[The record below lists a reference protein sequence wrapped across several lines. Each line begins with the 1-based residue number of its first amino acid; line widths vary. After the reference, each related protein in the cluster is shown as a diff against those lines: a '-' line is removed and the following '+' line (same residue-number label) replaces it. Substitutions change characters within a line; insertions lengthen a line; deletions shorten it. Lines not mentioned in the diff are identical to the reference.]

1 MTVELGWFLEIE
13 MDVLDNLKSLER
25 QSEDRIW
32 RTAKAAG
39 EEINRLRN
47 GVTAYLK
54 ANDTEGF
61 GCACTPKFKCYP
73 CREHDRQ
80 KPLRELLT
88 PNAALKGGA
97 SAPSALSA
105 VLGAGG

>member
-1 MTVELGWFLEIE
+1 

-39 EEINRLRN
+39 EEINRLRS
-47 GVTAYLK
+47 GVAAYLK

-88 PNAALKGGA
+88 PNVELTGGA
-97 SAPSALSA
+97 PGIDNEEPLPERRP
-105 VLGAGG
+105 VERFVGGDDK

>member
-1 MTVELGWFLEIE
+1 

-39 EEINRLRN
+39 EEINRLRS
-47 GVTAYLK
+47 GVAAYLK

-88 PNAALKGGA
+88 PNALAQADAACGVSPGA
-97 SAPSALSA
+97 MGSAAHYEERK
-105 VLGAGG
+105 